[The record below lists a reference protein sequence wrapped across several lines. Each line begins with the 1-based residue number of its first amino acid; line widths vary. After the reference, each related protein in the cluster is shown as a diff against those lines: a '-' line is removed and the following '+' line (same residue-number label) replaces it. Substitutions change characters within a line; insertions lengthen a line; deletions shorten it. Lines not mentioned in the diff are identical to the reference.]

1 MENSEKS
8 EGKMSEPIQIQ
19 RTISERYEEDSKALM
34 RAVGVKRKFDVSG
47 LLEVIEFRVT
57 VGKSGVFFV
66 QIILNPWAHLDVP
79 PKVHLLGVDAIKN
92 GAWESWGFHLIN
104 TAEGRYKIG
113 FELNMP
119 SPGNLHQF
127 HEDDYTEWPWSED
140 PNLVKFW
147 DECISPEINLPLNEV
162 FTFRKEPKSRGAYGL
177 FFPSGVAN
185 LAEQLDLFAKKKG
198 WRLVNREESKIIEA
212 KRLALEEAE
221 KLNLDAKL
229 KKLNLEIEN
238 AVSEEELRGIQ
249 SKLENDSQITEESRV
264 RLLERIEARMSE
276 VEPHRIDFDRFAK
289 TPDPTRGFSNR
300 GTRIR
305 EWPSEDWSDDE

>member
-8 EGKMSEPIQIQ
+8 EGKMSEPIKKH

-47 LLEVIEFRVT
+47 LLEVIEFELKVRKKT
-57 VGKSGVFFV
+57 MFFV

-79 PKVHLLGVDAIKN
+79 PKVHLLGVDADDTRTWL
-92 GAWESWGFHLIN
+92 ASPIN
-104 TAEGRYKIG
+104 TAEGRYKLEI
-113 FELNMP
+113 EA
-119 SPGNLHQF
+119 
-127 HEDDYTEWPWSED
+127 EWAWPDD

-147 DECISPEINLPLNEV
+147 DDCISPAIRTPELHDLL
-162 FTFRKEPKSRGAYGL
+162 TYRKSPKSTGAYGL

-249 SKLENDSQITEESRV
+249 SKLENDAQISEELRV